1 MDLNYKERVRQAL
14 QAMPQMTA
22 DEFYS
27 QMSRSMGTP
36 LKYII
41 MTDEEIQSCPEC
53 DALASHGYNDGPCDK
68 HINMRYKSVEELK
81 EHILSEIEDG
91 DIFEEYLFKKYPR
104 LFPTD
109 ENGELL
115 PQSQRCWN
123 DCPVGWMSIVDSLF
137 GCIDDYVQNHVHT
150 KPNPKHKIRLA
161 CRRWYWKR
169 VRDPIFRRI
178 NPYDDFEKR
187 LPKGAKFA
195 SPNQQELLKIKASW
209 KGKVRSA
216 VSHVDNLLF
225 NRPDLYMGVKCP
237 AVTIDQYKEKFATLR
252 VYHSGGNDVVDG
264 MIRYAEHLSSL
275 TCQYTG
281 KEGKMYKRGMWYATL
296 SPEEA
301 EKIGYKPVEE

>member
-1 MDLNYKERVRQAL
+1 MSSIKYKERVRHAL
-14 QAMPQMTA
+14 QAMPRMTA

-36 LKYII
+36 LKY
-41 MTDEEIQSCPEC
+41 M
-53 DALASHGYNDGPCDK
+53 K
-68 HINMRYKSVEELK
+68 YKSVEELK
-81 EHILSEIEDG
+81 KHILSEIEDG

-123 DCPVGWMSIVDSLF
+123 DCPVGWMNIVDSLF

-150 KPNPKHKIRLA
+150 KPNPKYRIRLA
-161 CRRWYWKR
+161 IRRFWWKHLQT
-169 VRDPIFRRI
+169 PLSNFFTPWKKYKHII
-178 NPYDDFEKR
+178 NDKNGVLTDEQREEIKKSWR
-187 LPKGAKFA
+187 
-195 SPNQQELLKIKASW
+195 NKIIKLIRFFDQ
-209 KGKVRSA
+209 KILNKK
-216 VSHVDNLLF
+216 
-225 NRPDLYMGVKCP
+225 DLYIQYKCP
-237 AVTIDQYKEKFATLR
+237 SVTIDQYKEKFATLR
-252 VYHSGGNDVVDG
+252 IYYSGGDDEVSG

-281 KEGKMYKRGMWYATL
+281 KAGKMYKRGMWYATL

>member
-1 MDLNYKERVRQAL
+1 MNNL
-14 QAMPQMTA
+14 
-22 DEFYS
+22 
-27 QMSRSMGTP
+27 
-36 LKYII
+36 
-41 MTDEEIQSCPEC
+41 
-53 DALASHGYNDGPCDK
+53 
-68 HINMRYKSVEELK
+68 YKSVEELK

-115 PQSQRCWN
+115 PQCQRCWN

-137 GCIDDYVQNHVHT
+137 GCIDDYVQNYIHT
-150 KPNPKHKIRLA
+150 KPNPKQKIRLA

-169 VRDPIFRRI
+169 VRDPIFRLV

-195 SPNQQELLKIKASW
+195 SPNQAELLKIKASW
-209 KGKVRSA
+209 KSKVRST
-216 VSHVDNLLF
+216 VSHIDKVLF
-225 NRPDLYMGVKCP
+225 SRPDLYMGVKCP
-237 AVTIDQYKEKFATLR
+237 AVTIEQYKEKFACLR
-252 VYHSGGNDVVDG
+252 IYHSGGDDKVDG

-281 KEGKMYKRGMWYATL
+281 KEGKMCKRGMWYATL
-296 SPEEA
+296 SQEEA
-301 EKIGYKPVEE
+301 EKIGYKPVEEL